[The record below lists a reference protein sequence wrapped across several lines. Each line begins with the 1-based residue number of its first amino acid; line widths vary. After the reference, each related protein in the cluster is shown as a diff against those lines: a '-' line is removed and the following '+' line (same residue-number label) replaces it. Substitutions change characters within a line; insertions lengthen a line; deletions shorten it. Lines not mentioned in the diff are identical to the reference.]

1 MIQSNMK
8 TIRLPKLLTI
18 GWSHILF
25 NHLDAA
31 INHSGPVTLNFE
43 EVDWAA
49 PFGLTAISV
58 VLEKCLN
65 QGKDIYFSPP
75 KNALFKSYLERIGFR
90 YHFLKGE
97 EVEHKKTS
105 VELKRLWGIDPGCSE
120 ALVKLISTNFP
131 LSDDAEYEMRIH
143 INELMT
149 NSFDHSKTK
158 FGVYVCAQWYPAKK
172 NLRISFADG
181 GIGIFQSLRGS
192 GKFPEV
198 KNDIEAIRL
207 AIKPGITTRK
217 KQLGGLGLDY
227 IKKYVRSNDGT
238 LTIASGRGKVNFYKN
253 KIENKYEPI
262 GFEGTIVDILVSP
275 KQISGFKKRKK
286 HDLF

>member
-1 MIQSNMK
+1 MIQNNMK

-18 GWSHILF
+18 GWAHILF
-25 NHLDAA
+25 DRLYDALNHP
-31 INHSGPVTLNFE
+31 GPVTFDFE
-43 EVDWAA
+43 KVDWAA

-58 VLEKCLN
+58 VLEKCLDLD
-65 QGKDIYFSPP
+65 KDVYYSPP
-75 KNALFKSYLERIGFR
+75 NNGEFKSYLERIGFQ

-97 EVEHKKTS
+97 EIEHKKTS
-105 VELKRLWGIDPGCSE
+105 VELKRLHGVDPGCSV
-120 ALVKLISTNFP
+120 ALVNLISANFP
-131 LSDDAEYEMRIH
+131 LSKDAEYEMRTH

-158 FGVYVCAQWYPAKK
+158 FGSYVCAQWYPAKK

-181 GIGIFQSLRGS
+181 GIGIFKSLRES

-217 KQLGGLGLDY
+217 KQLGGFGLDY
-227 IKKYVRSNDGT
+227 IKKYVRNNDGT
-238 LTIASGRGKVNFYKN
+238 LTIVSGHGKVNFYRN
-253 KIENKYEPI
+253 KIENKHEPI
-262 GFEGTIVDILVSP
+262 GFDGTIVDILVSP
-275 KQISGFKKRKK
+275 KKVSGLNKRQK